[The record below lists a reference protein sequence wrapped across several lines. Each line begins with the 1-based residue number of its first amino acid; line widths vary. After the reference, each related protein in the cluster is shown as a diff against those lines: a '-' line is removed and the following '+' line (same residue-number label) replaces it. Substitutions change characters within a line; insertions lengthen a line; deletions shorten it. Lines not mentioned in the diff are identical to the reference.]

1 MIYKE
6 EIVQLANLKKGMA
19 DLVGKKVLLK
29 RTLGKSKILEK
40 TAVVE
45 ETYPWTF
52 CVKVGNEL
60 KESYTYADVLSK
72 NVEVLIYDGENLNPY
87 TAPFELK

>member
-1 MIYKE
+1 MSYKD
-6 EIVQLANLKKGMA
+6 EILQLANLKKGMA

-29 RTLGKSKILEK
+29 RTLGKSKTLEK
-40 TAVVE
+40 TVVVE

-52 CVKVGNEL
+52 CVKVGEDL

-72 NVEVLIYDGENLNPY
+72 NVEVLIYDGENLSPY
-87 TAPFELK
+87 TAPFHLK

>member
-40 TAVVE
+40 AAVVE

-72 NVEVLIYDGENLNPY
+72 NVELSIYDGEKLNPY
-87 TAPFELK
+87 TAPFDLK

>member
-72 NVEVLIYDGENLNPY
+72 NVELSIYDGEKLNPY
-87 TAPFELK
+87 TAPFDLK

>member
-19 DLVGKKVLLK
+19 DLVGQKVLIK
-29 RTLGKSKILEK
+29 RTLGKSKTLEK
-40 TAVVE
+40 TVVVE

-52 CVKVGNEL
+52 CVKVGDEL

-72 NVEVLIYDGENLNPY
+72 TVEVSIYDGENLNPY

>member
-19 DLVGKKVLLK
+19 DLVGRKVLLK

-45 ETYPWTF
+45 EAYPWTF
-52 CVKVGNEL
+52 CVKIENEL

-72 NVEVLIYDGENLNPY
+72 NVELSIYDGEKLNPY

>member
-6 EIVQLANLKKGMA
+6 EITQLANLKKGMA
-19 DLVGKKVLLK
+19 DLVGQKVLLK

-45 ETYPWTF
+45 KTYPWNF
-52 CVKVGNEL
+52 CVKTDEEI

-72 NVEVLIYDGENLNPY
+72 TVEVSIYDGESFNPY
-87 TAPFELK
+87 TAPYELK